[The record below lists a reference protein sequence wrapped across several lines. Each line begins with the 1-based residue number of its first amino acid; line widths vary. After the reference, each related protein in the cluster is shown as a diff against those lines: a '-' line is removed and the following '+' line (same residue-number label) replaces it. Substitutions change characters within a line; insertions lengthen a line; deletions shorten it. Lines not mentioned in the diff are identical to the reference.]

1 MQQFCSKTVSRE
13 NFISHRKKPEW
24 GRIVKKKKNEKKE
37 SPTHERTKWRKCDLV
52 YVSEQSNKH
61 TQWNKGKTLRTG
73 KDCKFL
79 FPKRKATSVFP
90 CFVGFIFFHR
100 YIRYWLT
107 KKLYQSLGS
116 ALMVCFTD
124 WEKSVCLIDSN

>member
-1 MQQFCSKTVSRE
+1 MWFSLCFGTKQQR
-13 NFISHRKKPEW
+13 
-24 GRIVKKKKNEKKE
+24 
-37 SPTHERTKWRKCDLV
+37 
-52 YVSEQSNKH
+52 H